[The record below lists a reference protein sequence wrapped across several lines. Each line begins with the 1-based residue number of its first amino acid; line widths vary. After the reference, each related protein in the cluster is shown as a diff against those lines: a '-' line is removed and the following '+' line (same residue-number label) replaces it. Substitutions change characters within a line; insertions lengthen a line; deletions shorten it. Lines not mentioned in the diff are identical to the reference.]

1 MVKCKYCK
9 RTAKFRGKSLC
20 FVHLHNK
27 VHVEADMPYQINPG
41 DFFVGGIPQEVI
53 SPIGET
59 VSKSKR
65 GRKKKEPI
73 EQVANV

>member
-9 RTAKFRGKSLC
+9 RTAKFKGKSLC
-20 FVHLHNK
+20 FIHLHNK
-27 VHVEADMPYQINPG
+27 VHVEATMPF
-41 DFFVGGIPQEVI
+41 DI